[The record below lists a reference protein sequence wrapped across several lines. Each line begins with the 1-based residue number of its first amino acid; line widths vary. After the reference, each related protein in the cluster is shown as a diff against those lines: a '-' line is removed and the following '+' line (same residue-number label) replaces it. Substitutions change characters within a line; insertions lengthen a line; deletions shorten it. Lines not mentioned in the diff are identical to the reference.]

1 MKHHEF
7 LSAVTHEFELSFLA
21 TGLTPVNRRFGDG
34 QSEGCLVT
42 ALDVSEHGNAA
53 PADTFADSLTHD
65 ADRVER
71 VRDHLHTRF
80 GVADADW
87 WGTFV
92 GYLILGFDHCATCPR
107 QWMQRTC
114 EDEFTAAVSP
124 KLMGAAVGGI
134 LRYRLLLAKPIR
146 EKSPTPLPR
155 GWQKAEQ
162 RQVNEA
168 VTV

>member
-7 LSAVTHEFELSFLA
+7 LSAVAHEFELSFLA
-21 TGLTPVNRRFGDG
+21 TGLKPVNRRFGDG

-42 ALDVSEHGNAA
+42 ALDVSEHGNAV
-53 PADTFADSLTHD
+53 PAAFADKLTRD
-65 ADRVER
+65 AERVER
-71 VRDHLHTRF
+71 VREHLLARF
-80 GVADADW
+80 PVADADW

-92 GYLILGFDHCATCPR
+92 RYLILGFDHCATCPR

-114 EDEFTAAVSP
+114 DEEFAPAVSP

-134 LRYRLLLAKPIR
+134 LRYRLLLAKPVR
-146 EKSPTPLPR
+146 EQVPTPLPH
-155 GWQKAEQ
+155 GWQKTER
-162 RQVNEA
+162 RQASEA